1 MEKQLKK
8 TKIQRGVLLAGSTV
22 FGFSA
27 VLLLAA
33 PRFFDDLL
41 GLPASAPLEWSMR
54 MIGITLV
61 ALAGN
66 MFSVS
71 RFGTDRSVNFSAIV
85 MLVAATSLGVLTL
98 ALPPSL
104 TWFAW
109 AYAGVG
115 FTFAIAYFSTLFMD

>member
-1 MEKQLKK
+1 MKK
-8 TKIQRGVLLAGSTV
+8 TLLQRRVLLAGSTV

-27 VLLLAA
+27 LLLLIS

-41 GLPASAPLEWSMR
+41 GLPPSSPLEWSMR

-71 RFGTDRSVNFSAIV
+71 RFGSERSVNFSAVV
-85 MLVAATSLGVLTL
+85 MMVAATSLGFLTL
-98 ALPPSL
+98 DLPSPF
-104 TWFAW
+104 TWFTIAYSVVGFSFGL
-109 AYAGVG
+109 AYAISIV
-115 FTFAIAYFSTLFMD
+115 FVKD